1 MIALAMP
8 FVIQRRDVCVPNLM
22 LAMIVAIRVS
32 LRTAVPMLS
41 VCWPMVRLNVYVAK
55 ASLEVQICLEVAMI
69 LMNVRRIPV
78 PQMLFV
84 RILPEVTSV
93 SAHQAPRV
101 ILIVKDVPPHELHLH
116 VLTLIPAL
124 LVNLVWLT
132 ATQELV
138 FVSVAKVMKEIQELD
153 SAKILMNVQLP
164 VPSLLVVLM
173 HCAKTYPVVMNAVV
187 HQASMAIPSL
197 CVKNVILQNVSVN
210 HPSSW

>member
-1 MIALAMP
+1 MIALAML
-8 FVIQRRDVCVPNLM
+8 FVIQRRDACVPNLM
-22 LAMIVAIRVS
+22 WATIVAIRVN

-41 VCWPMVRLNVYVAK
+41 VCWPMARLSVYVAK

-69 LMNVRRIPV
+69 LMNVKPTRV

-84 RILPEVTSV
+84 RILPEVTCV
-93 SAHQAPRV
+93 SAHQVPRV
-101 ILIVKDVPPHELHLH
+101 ILIAKDVPPHELHLH
-116 VLTLIPAL
+116 VLTRIPAL

-132 ATQELV
+132 AIQELV

-153 SAKILMNVQLP
+153 SAKILTNVQLP
-164 VPSLLVVLM
+164 APSLLVVLM
-173 HCAKTYPVVMNAVV
+173 HCARTYPVVMNAVV

-210 HPSSW
+210 PRSNW